1 MILYSVIES
10 PTHPNFSSLY
20 RRLGIQEHKLG
31 SSRKTMN
38 QLKRQAPDYLV
49 CEFFYGYSNNYAGI
63 NISNLD
69 VMLYSLQKY
78 APDTRL
84 IIMASKDELEHV
96 DKLRHIFP
104 VHAVLQHPVREETMQ
119 AVLESRSA

>member
-1 MILYSVIES
+1 MILYSLIES
-10 PTHPNFSSLY
+10 PTHPNFSALY
-20 RRLGIQEHKLG
+20 RRLDVQEYKLG

-38 QLKRQAPDYLV
+38 QLKKQAPDYLV
-49 CEFFYGYSNNYAGI
+49 SEFFYGYSNNYAGV

-84 IIMASKDELEHV
+84 VVIVSKDERVHV
-96 DKLRHIFP
+96 DKLRNIFP
-104 VHAVLQHPVREETMQ
+104 IYAVLQHPVTEADMQ
-119 AVLESRSA
+119 AVLAG

>member
-10 PTHPNFSSLY
+10 PTHPNFSTLYQSLG
-20 RRLGIQEHKLG
+20 LQEQKLG
-31 SSRKTMN
+31 SSRKTMS
-38 QLKRQAPDYLV
+38 QLKKQPPDFLV
-49 CEFFYGYSNNYAGI
+49 AEFFYGFSNNYAGI

-84 IIMASKDELEHV
+84 IVMVSKDEQDYV
-96 DKLRHIFP
+96 DKLRDIFP
-104 VHAVLQHPVREETMQ
+104 IHAVLQQPVSEADMR
-119 AVLESRSA
+119 AALG

>member
-10 PTHPNFSSLY
+10 PTHPNFSALY
-20 RRLGIQEHKLG
+20 QRLGLQEYKLG

-38 QLKRQAPDYLV
+38 QLKKQPPDYLV
-49 CEFFYGYSNNYAGI
+49 SEFFYGYSNNYAGV

-84 IIMASKDELEHV
+84 IIMVNKDEREHV

-104 VHAVLQHPVREETMQ
+104 IHAVLQHPVSEADMQ
-119 AVLESRSA
+119 AVLAS

>member
-10 PTHPNFSSLY
+10 PTHPNFSALY
-20 RRLGIQEHKLG
+20 QRLGLQELKLV

-38 QLKRQAPDYLV
+38 QLKRQPPDYLV

-78 APDTRL
+78 APGTRL
-84 IIMASKDELEHV
+84 IIMVSKDEREYV

-104 VHAVLQHPVREETMQ
+104 VHAVLQHPVGEESMQ
-119 AVLESRSA
+119 AALGS

>member
-10 PTHPNFSSLY
+10 PTHPNFSTLYQSLG
-20 RRLGIQEHKLG
+20 LQEQKLG
-31 SSRKTMN
+31 SSRKTMS
-38 QLKRQAPDYLV
+38 QLKKQPPDFLV
-49 CEFFYGYSNNYAGI
+49 AEFFYGFSNNYAGI

-84 IIMASKDELEHV
+84 IVMVSKDEQEYV
-96 DKLRHIFP
+96 DKLRDIFP
-104 VHAVLQHPVREETMQ
+104 IHAVLQQPVSEADMR
-119 AVLESRSA
+119 AALG